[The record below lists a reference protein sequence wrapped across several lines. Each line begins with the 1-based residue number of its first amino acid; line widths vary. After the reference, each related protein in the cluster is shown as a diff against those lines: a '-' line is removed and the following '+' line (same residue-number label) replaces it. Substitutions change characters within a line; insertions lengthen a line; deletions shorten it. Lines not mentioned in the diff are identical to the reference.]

1 MQDAYLPIALALA
14 RPLRAPST
22 GVWLHQLWRADFAA
36 LARLA
41 LVCKDAADAV
51 RRMLWTCTK
60 LGERERARR
69 VQVERA
75 RRFLRMPS
83 IAALIVSAS
92 WTREFGYDGE
102 RAHIRCVT
110 SVAFNGRIRIRECFF
125 PGRRSRRRARPMASA
140 TNHVGMTLTSAKRG
154 RVLIWDS
161 GPGSSWRDVLTGTF
175 TNADGAPGSM
185 RFLTHLGREHW
196 AQSQPAEYQRLR
208 RYRDCMEADLR
219 FEVIVARR

>member
-14 RPLRAPST
+14 RPLRAHST

-75 RRFLRMPS
+75 RRFLRLPS

-92 WTREFGYDGE
+92 WTRECG
-102 RAHIRCVT
+102 
-110 SVAFNGRIRIRECFF
+110 
-125 PGRRSRRRARPMASA
+125 
-140 TNHVGMTLTSAKRG
+140 
-154 RVLIWDS
+154 
-161 GPGSSWRDVLTGTF
+161 
-175 TNADGAPGSM
+175 
-185 RFLTHLGREHW
+185 
-196 AQSQPAEYQRLR
+196 
-208 RYRDCMEADLR
+208 
-219 FEVIVARR
+219 